1 MAEATPGTVIN
12 DFGKSLPTLED
23 FFYNDLEGY
32 DTQQLKNSEK
42 TLFYQEGPPQSADY
56 LGISPDGSLLSIK
69 LPKEAFD
76 LSEKSIITN
85 SVTGNNVRID
95 LSKAEYGGYANIAE
109 MLESYKNNG
118 QYSGYY
124 ATQGADNIDLYKRNG
139 MAYAAN
145 MRLLYTNVPEVARF
159 TSSEVAIPNEEDE
172 DNVIIPKTYKDIKDS
187 GLYHYSS
194 TPYPYVMTYDTTDK
208 DQTATCTNYKNT
220 TTKDKYDDNDR
231 LYFVKKDGQYY
242 QAIKLNLT
250 SNNQYNK
257 NQGQTRQILLLNND
271 KSNKNNGATGY
282 DAKNTL
288 IQNINEAKDIRVV
301 FDINSLSNQS
311 SVAAYQEK
319 YPLDYK
325 DGAVDANLSN
335 YIKDL
340 ANKVFDDSW
349 YKYTGY
355 VPTGLD
361 KYHRLNGVIYV
372 QKEVTGKD
380 GKKELV
386 WYNLNK
392 MIIANANSK
401 ESPTDNN
408 ASISSAYHIEYGPD
422 SLKPYTYN
430 YANKKY
436 VDKFWSEAGKNEDG
450 RVKAQIEVFK
460 NTKLAKIFTSAADG
474 YHEPE
479 DVLYN
484 WTVALG
490 DLTLFIPPESI
501 RVVSQTD
508 TTRVPVMRSKGTI
521 AKGRERSMQYIE
533 LNLFF
538 NEDRGINGSEYK
550 VKAPNGSQEFTYKMN
565 GFRALVA
572 QMKFVPYL
580 PVVNKYINEVLGIY
594 AVCIENINV
603 STVPNF
609 PKLLQAKVLLSKFNY
624 NVFMPEIPMPN
635 NDSTISMNFKNPFSA
650 CIDYDT
656 MRWYYQRCILL
667 GDELD
672 RLLNE
677 TDPAKKITVNSLEF
691 YTRTIFANRTAL
703 LPCHFKDPNIS
714 VYIADE
720 NHLKRLLEIKQDALK
735 KATNASDN
743 YNPSENEARLIK
755 EVDKLNNNIDIQR
768 IYAKYIGK
776 SNEMIA
782 AIRRLQDSNEET
794 IEKDLKI
801 TNNGIQYKGKS
812 YSYTR
817 DSVSYF
823 LNDWLYDPM
832 ITEYKEKAST
842 LRNDA
847 GNEIVSL
854 VTKDGEYITIKL
866 NTDSYL
872 SNADRKNTV
881 RESTVFMKSS
891 KSVSSVDPDKVFE
904 DSTIKLKI
912 VTDYYDDSDHTGID
926 TQEGDLDYF
935 LKVMSKLQSFYGSSA
950 VINQDEADPNHSL
963 KFLNWC
969 STQGKAIIDANE
981 KASILKQSIDLE
993 TVHSLKYKQIVENA
1007 LVTKFSA
1014 TLGNTFARIGVTGTD
1029 GSAPQY
1035 MGGQDTRIT
1044 WTIETKDE
1052 FIASTF
1058 KSLPELTAYYT
1069 RTYRQV
1075 LPTYPIK
1082 IDSEFTRLLGVQE
1095 ITIDNVIVDTVDGFP
1110 GLYRIIVNAMS
1121 VDRTLRNKEALKLID
1136 IKNQGLEKSRRLQS
1150 VNLKKYEDLESEFA
1164 KAEVYPDLELPK
1176 ISELGKLGWR
1186 YIRYRAKERQKPDFF
1201 IDPDFYFTYPALTF
1215 GRALIEALR
1224 CTFDETINKEEN
1236 EDDIL
1241 ELLTD
1246 TSGGQRRVM
1255 KNGGI
1260 SQEKMNDM
1268 SKADIADRK
1277 AIKTGFLK
1285 QDRTYFLDAI
1295 KSIIYR
1301 IPVGSFDICK
1311 KIRCVF
1317 TEPFYINEVLKK
1329 YEEKKD
1335 IKNNPTSVAGFKKIQ
1350 EEQQKSANSGGGGGS
1365 FNCITSETTEEKDK
1379 KVAELFKKFED
1390 CAKELEDHLLTK
1402 DDGLS
1407 ETSSFNGYDSSVIS
1421 EFLYNYG
1428 FWDTVKKYGVFPQ
1441 VNIVD
1446 EIGDSDVNF
1455 GIHSDLVKDGKIDTS
1470 KASESEKEAMA
1481 NLVYLIQAAA
1491 DALSGKE
1498 ECTAKNKTKGFV
1510 VKDWQANLNLPYASN
1525 NTAAF
1530 TKEEDINLNLVR
1542 NFGVFHIKKYNYNEL
1557 YTILPKEDQKALQE
1571 DYENDKHNFYV
1582 LDPYFRYRS
1591 KEEKEKYLKCCA
1603 TNSKYCLKAFLRIMI
1618 WYMAKLIKYHV
1629 IPSIEFDIKRKE
1641 TVNEA
1646 DTNEAVKKLLEK
1658 HKAAQQSVSKLYENL
1673 KNFANNNGEA
1683 FDTGKFFAAI
1693 LLAITDEGFGKNT
1706 LFDLYNMRNYN
1717 ELNGIIQYCTS
1728 AKFKLRNETDPTFKD
1743 RKNIIRRYL
1752 FALYGYDI
1760 LPDPHN
1766 VGKDVSASPAGRFLT
1781 DFNTKL
1787 SLEACGKPMQYMR
1800 DSFYDMVRSDYRG
1813 RMLRAFPTF
1822 YMVFADEGREIGLWK
1837 LHDNFYN
1844 VNAIH
1849 EIQIVKSRKIPADT
1863 CKIVLSNMFQ
1873 TFTTDDEDCT
1883 INYKGSLGD
1892 LVTSFLNPQS
1902 AAQDAELRRL
1912 AADKINRA
1920 KLQTGVRIHVRMGY
1934 GSNASDLP
1942 CCFNGVIADIKPGEL
1957 VEIVAQGDG
1966 VELCNPIYM
1975 EDTAD
1980 IARNND
1986 NFATMD
1992 KWVCGAPPKDILQ
2005 AFLTAKGGPMAA
2017 YIAGRYRNN
2026 FFNGLTAKQTS
2037 EYLEEENEN
2046 AKPLFNQDG
2055 FAQYA
2060 ISRFFNNN
2068 PYGIRHFGNPDY
2080 REIFRQGEP
2089 AQNLYEITNKSN
2101 DLISEDIENNV
2112 YFGDGALDLDDKLN
2126 GIIGIDDHSEL
2137 PYISFKP
2144 FGKTVWDIMHICQ
2157 SINPSYITSIADF
2170 QFRSTIF
2177 LGKPHFYY
2185 AYKYVIAEDGKTYYE
2200 KRKPF
2205 RQWHF
2210 YNNMSD
2216 IVDNKISAS
2225 SEKIKT
2231 NAVGLYEVECV
2242 SGMKKTEPMWVDM
2255 DIYPEYQKSM
2265 VVDTKLYGKSWVK
2278 HNAFFG
2284 TLSAIP
2290 LVGRLVDLVMNVPAQ
2305 ITNDLGDDWF
2315 ATWFDNRGS
2324 ITNHSNMAED
2334 AVISALKN
2342 SMREMY
2348 QGYIITLG
2356 DPSVK
2361 PYDRMSITDTYENME
2376 GLCDVR
2382 EVIQTMNIYNG
2393 FTTTITP
2400 DAISA
2405 HKMEDEIQYF
2415 NIYARLASRALQGI
2429 AIAYAGNKAGN
2440 YLWTK
2445 GGFELAKADNALRK
2459 QIAEYTA
2466 KQGPF
2471 PTIQTSIEEIA
2482 KATGQPVEKIKKL
2495 DESTARKLIGKLLE
2509 AGDSGKSALKSYL
2522 KTFGVALT
2530 KPLGTGKVAT
2540 AAKGVLGAGAKKI
2553 GSGLVSF
2560 IGGTAGGL
2568 ATVAFT
2574 ILMGS
2579 VNTGIYRTIKGQQVL
2594 YIFPMRKFGKAFTA
2608 GLDGQQGLVYGT
2620 VQFNSPGPIEQLLGH
2635 YFGHNKGE
2643 YSGFIN
2649 FAKGLF
2655 LDEKVMEMA
2664 DRFDTTQDGE
2674 FRQAAMSGPDEELYG
2689 TKSEALSGPQLSKF
2703 LYQPR
2708 SAYAMSLMPRA
2719 MVDGVSKTW
2728 MPTQKQMQSIISKAV
2743 EGRYYID
2750 NIEDWVINP
2759 NLRNLIYIED
2769 DLRLKRFFE
2778 SGFLRTLPQVI
2789 ASQGKFDTLNK
2800 DNLITF
2806 PVHMPRGSTKNVVG
2820 VKRKETN
2827 KKDNK
2832 VKITLDVPYLSD
2844 EGIVILK
2851 ELCQHILQNSEYLKE
2866 PDSREI
2872 EQSNKDT
2879 SLIISSALIVGS
2891 QNKLYGSGFHI
2902 MLTGTGKLGED
2913 GVLKGHVEEYRKI
2926 LQEALKSPSAK
2937 YERLPLFTIDQ
2948 KVEKLNEV
2956 GIDIAPLSPFANNMA
2971 LTDEEMKNVSGSS
2984 IKSTDKEKSV
2994 DCKLPT
3000 KSEIE
3005 NKYTD
3010 HVHYSDLD
3018 EPLKRCGEAYTKL
3031 TYNDIVRSEPLNRDA
3046 KERQS
3051 VYPSGWKDKAV
3062 TGQEIY
3068 QRCHLIAHSMQGDE
3082 GNVKNLITG
3091 TSEFNQRMLVHE
3103 TQVKDYLK
3111 NNKNATVLYKVTPV
3125 YEGDNLVASY
3135 VIMEATDI
3143 TDPNNPM
3150 SIFGGD
3156 RDDPKHYIVY
3166 NTQDGYNINY
3176 KTGNL
3181 IK

>member
-1 MAEATPGTVIN
+1 MAEATHGTIIN

-32 DTQQLKNSEK
+32 DTQQLTNSEK

-124 ATQGADNIDLYKRNG
+124 TTQGAENIDLYQRNG

-159 TSSEVAIPNEEDE
+159 TSSEIEVPNGEDE
-172 DNVIIPKTYKDIKDS
+172 DSVIIPKTYKDIKDS
-187 GLYHYSS
+187 SLYHYSS

-208 DQTATCTNYKNT
+208 DQTATCTNYQNATAKNS
-220 TTKDKYDDNDR
+220 YNDNDR
-231 LYFVKKDGQYY
+231 LYFIKKDGQYY

-257 NQGQTRQILLLNND
+257 NKGQTRQILLLNND
-271 KSNKNNGATGY
+271 KSNKNDGTSGY

-311 SVAAYQEK
+311 SVAVYQEK

-325 DGAVDANLSN
+325 DGTVDNNLSN
-335 YIKDL
+335 YVKDL
-340 ANKVFDDSW
+340 ANKIFDDSW

-355 VPTGLD
+355 VPNGLD

-372 QKEVTGKD
+372 QKEVTGED
-380 GKKELV
+380 GKKQLV

-408 ASISSAYHIEYGPD
+408 ASVSSAYHIEYGPD

-430 YANKKY
+430 YANKQY
-436 VDKFWSEAGKNEDG
+436 VDKFWSEAGNNEDG
-450 RVKAQIEVFK
+450 RIKAQIEVFK
-460 NTKLAKIFTSAADG
+460 KTKLVDIFTSAADG
-474 YHEPE
+474 YNKPE

-501 RVVSQTD
+501 RVVSQTN
-508 TTRVPVMRSKGTI
+508 TTRVPVMRSKGTV

-580 PVVNKYINEVLGIY
+580 PIINKYINETLGIY
-594 AVCIENINV
+594 AVCIENIEV

-609 PKLLQAKVLLSKFNY
+609 PKLLKARVLLSKFNY
-624 NVFMPEIPMPN
+624 TVFMPEIPMPN
-635 NDSTISMNFKNPFSA
+635 NDSTIKMDFRNPFSA

-667 GDELD
+667 GDDLD

-720 NHLKRLLEIKQDALK
+720 NHLKKLLEIKQDALR
-735 KATNASDN
+735 KAANASDN

-755 EVDKLNNNIDIQR
+755 EVDKLNNNIDIQG

-801 TNNGIQYKGKS
+801 TNNGITYKGIS
-812 YSYTR
+812 YDYTR
-817 DSVSYF
+817 SSVTNF
-823 LNDWLYDPM
+823 LDAWLYNPM
-832 ITEYKEKAST
+832 IEEYKSKAST
-842 LRNDA
+842 VRNDA
-847 GNEIVSL
+847 GNEIISL
-854 VTKDGEYITIKL
+854 IARDGDYIVIKM

-872 SNADRKNTV
+872 SNANRKNTV

-891 KSVSSVDPDKVFE
+891 KSVNSVDPDKVFE

-935 LKVMSKLQSFYGSSA
+935 LKVMSKLQSFYGSSSI
-950 VINQDEADPNHSL
+950 INQDEVDPNHSL

-969 STQGKAIIDANE
+969 STQGKKIIDANE

-993 TVHSLKYKQIVENA
+993 TVHSLKYKQIISDA

-1014 TLGNTFARIGVTGTD
+1014 TLGNTFARVGVTGED

-1082 IDSEFTRLLGVQE
+1082 IDSEFTRLLGIQE

-1136 IKNQGLEKSRRLQS
+1136 IKNQSLEKSRRLQA
-1150 VNLKKYEDLESEFA
+1150 VNLKSYKDLESEFA

-1186 YIRYRAKERQKPDFF
+1186 YIRYRAKERQNSDFF

-1224 CTFDETINKEEN
+1224 CTFDETLNKEEN
-1236 EDDIL
+1236 EDDIIQ
-1241 ELLTD
+1241 LLTD
-1246 TSGGQRRVM
+1246 TSGGQRRIM

-1260 SQEKMNDM
+1260 SKDKMNDQ
-1268 SKADIADRK
+1268 SKADLEDRK
-1277 AIKTGFLK
+1277 AIKTGFIK

-1301 IPVGSFDICK
+1301 IPIGSFDVCK

-1329 YEEKKD
+1329 YKDNKNSEK
-1335 IKNNPTSVAGFKKIQ
+1335 NPTSVAGFKKIQ
-1350 EEQQKSANSGGGGGS
+1350 EEQQKSNSHGGGGNS
-1365 FNCITSETTEEKDK
+1365 SLNITETKTEKDNDK
-1379 KVAELFKKFED
+1379 KIAELFEKFED

-1407 ETSSFNGYDSSVIS
+1407 ETSSFNGYDSSTIYQ
-1421 EFLYNYG
+1421 FLYNYG
-1428 FWDTVKKYGVFPQ
+1428 FWDTVKKYGVFSQ
-1441 VNIVD
+1441 LNIVD
-1446 EIGDSDVNF
+1446 EVEDSDVNF
-1455 GIHSDLVKDGKIDTS
+1455 GINTDLVKNGEIDTS
-1470 KASESEKEAMA
+1470 KASESERAAMA
-1481 NLVYLIQAAA
+1481 NLTYLIQAAA

-1498 ECTAKNKTKGFV
+1498 ECTAKNKTKGLV
-1510 VKDWQANLNLPYASN
+1510 VKEWQANMNLPYASN
-1525 NTAAF
+1525 NTVAF
-1530 TKEEDINLNLVR
+1530 TKEEDIDLNLVR

-1557 YTILPKEDQKALQE
+1557 YTILPKEERDALQE
-1571 DYENDKHNFYV
+1571 DYENDRHNFYV
-1582 LDPYFRYRS
+1582 LDPYFRYKS

-1618 WYMAKLIKYHV
+1618 WYMAKLIRYHV

-1641 TVNEA
+1641 TINEA
-1646 DTNEAVKKLLEK
+1646 DANEAVKKLLEK
-1658 HKAAQQSVSKLYENL
+1658 HKAAQQTVSKLYENL

-1766 VGKDVSASPAGRFLT
+1766 VGKDVTASPTSRFLT

-1787 SLEACGKPMQYMR
+1787 SLEACGKPIQYMR

-1883 INYKGSLGD
+1883 INYKGSFGD
-1892 LVTSFLNPQS
+1892 LITSFLNPKS
-1902 AAQDAELRRL
+1902 AAEDAELRRL
-1912 AADKINRA
+1912 AANKINRA
-1920 KLQTGVRIHVRMGY
+1920 KLQTGIRIHVRMGY

-1980 IARNND
+1980 IAKNND
-1986 NFATMD
+1986 NLATMD

-2005 AFLTAKGGPMAA
+2005 AFLTAKGGPLAA
-2017 YIAGRYRNN
+2017 YVAGRYRNN
-2026 FFNGLTAKQTS
+2026 FFNGFTAKQAA
-2037 EYLEEENEN
+2037 EHLEEENEN
-2046 AKPLFNQDG
+2046 AESLFNQDS

-2080 REIFRQGEP
+2080 RDIFRQGEP
-2089 AQNLYEITNKSN
+2089 AQNLYEITNKSH
-2101 DLISEDIENNV
+2101 DLFSEDIENNV
-2112 YFGDGALDLDDKLN
+2112 YFGDGSLDLDDKIN
-2126 GIIGIDDHSEL
+2126 GMTGILDDHSEL

-2144 FGKTVWDIMHICQ
+2144 FGKTVWEIMHICQ
-2157 SINPSYITSIADF
+2157 SIDPSYITSVADF

-2177 LGKPHFYY
+2177 FGKPHFYY

-2231 NAVGLYEVECV
+2231 NAIGLYEVECV

-2278 HNAFFG
+2278 HNAAIG

-2305 ITNDLGDDWF
+2305 ITNDLSDDWF
-2315 ATWFDNRGS
+2315 ATWYDNRGA

-2361 PYDRMSITDTYENME
+2361 PYDRMCITDTYESMD
-2376 GLCDVR
+2376 GLCDIR
-2382 EVIQTMNIYNG
+2382 EVIQTMSIYNG

-2405 HKMEDEIQYF
+2405 HKIEDEICYWGPVQ
-2415 NIYARLASRALQGI
+2415 RLISRYLIGRGI
-2429 AIAYAGNKAGN
+2429 GAAGDKLGN
-2440 YLWTK
+2440 YLWRKGNFQLTKIKNKIKAVKGTATEVVGEVIDAEFYEVVDDLSKVVNKTPEELKRLDSKGARKVIAECLNQGEPGAKALIKCVNQAGLTIVKNPKAAATITK
-2445 GGFELAKADNALRK
+2445 GALGKALLK
-2459 QIAEYTA
+2459 FGLGI
-2466 KQGPF
+2466 
-2471 PTIQTSIEEIA
+2471 TSIA
-2482 KATGQPVEKIKKL
+2482 G
-2495 DESTARKLIGKLLE
+2495 SIGTFAL
-2509 AGDSGKSALKSYL
+2509 SA
-2522 KTFGVALT
+2522 
-2530 KPLGTGKVAT
+2530 
-2540 AAKGVLGAGAKKI
+2540 
-2553 GSGLVSF
+2553 
-2560 IGGTAGGL
+2560 
-2568 ATVAFT
+2568 
-2574 ILMGS
+2574 LMGS
-2579 VNTGIYRTIKGQQVL
+2579 INTGIYRTIKGQQVL

-2620 VQFNSPGPIEQLLGH
+2620 AQFSNPGPIEQLLGY

-2643 YSGFIN
+2643 YSGLIN
-2649 FAKGLF
+2649 IVKGLF

-2664 DRFDTTQDGE
+2664 ERFDTTQDGE
-2674 FRQAAMSGPDEELYG
+2674 FRQTAMTGSDSDLYE
-2689 TKSEALSGPQLSKF
+2689 TKSEALAGPQLSKII
-2703 LYQPR
+2703 YQPR

-2719 MVDGVSKTW
+2719 MVDGVSRTW
-2728 MPTQKQMQSIISKAV
+2728 MPTQTQMQSIISKAV

-2750 NIEDWVINP
+2750 NIDDWVINP

-2789 ASQGKFDTLNK
+2789 ASQGELGTLNK
-2800 DNLITF
+2800 DNMLTF

-2844 EGIVILK
+2844 EGIIIIK
-2851 ELCQHILQNSEYLKE
+2851 ELCQHIIQNSEYLKE

-2956 GIDIAPLSPFANNMA
+2956 GIDIAPLSPFANNIA
-2971 LTDEEMKNVSGSS
+2971 LTEDEMKNISGSN
-2984 IKSTDKEKSV
+2984 IKSTDKEKSE

-3005 NKYTD
+3005 KDYTD

-3018 EPLKRCGEAYTKL
+3018 SFGRCGEAYTKL
-3031 TYNDIVRSEPLNRDA
+3031 TYQDVIRSESLDRSS

-3051 VYPSGWKDKAV
+3051 VYPSGWKDKSV
-3062 TGQEIY
+3062 TGQDIY

-3082 GNVKNLITG
+3082 GNAKNLITG
-3091 TSEFNQRMLVHE
+3091 TNEFNQRMLEHE

-3111 NNKNATVLYKVTPV
+3111 NNKDATVLYKVTPV

-3143 TDPNNPM
+3143 TNPNNPM